1 VLNKFRQLASR
12 LFPLK
17 ETEVKEAYDIWSQSY
32 DSQPDNL
39 MLALDETVFNEL
51 IDKVSFQNKVIADVG
66 CGTGRHWTKMY
77 AKQPLRLIGYDVSPG
92 MLKGLKEKFPK
103 AETHQLLSNQ
113 LEGLEN
119 ESCDVIVSTLAAAH
133 IQDIGDAFTE
143 WNWVLKPA
151 GHIIITDYHP
161 NALAKGGNRTFT
173 HNGKLIAVK
182 NYVHP
187 LEKIWG
193 VANNLHYKVDR
204 FIEKQIDE
212 SVKHY
217 YAKQNAIKVYEKF
230 KGTSIIYGAHLIKE
244 NAAK

>member
-1 VLNKFRQLASR
+1 VLNKFRQLVSR
-12 LFPLK
+12 LFSLK
-17 ETEVKEAYDIWSQSY
+17 ETEVEEAYDMWAQSY
-32 DSQPDNL
+32 DAQPDNL
-39 MLALDETVFNEL
+39 MLALDEAVFSEL
-51 IDKVSFQNKVIADVG
+51 IAKISFQSKVIADVG
-66 CGTGRHWTKMY
+66 CGTGRHW
-77 AKQPLRLIGYDVSPG
+77 AKLYVKEPGRLIGYDVSQG
-92 MLKGLKEKFPK
+92 MLRALKEKFPK
-103 AETHQLLSNQ
+103 AETHQLTSNH
-113 LEGLEN
+113 LEELEN

-133 IQDIGDAFTE
+133 IEDIEDAFLE
-143 WNWVLKPA
+143 WKRVLKSG

-161 NALAKGGNRTFT
+161 DTLAKGGNRTFT

-187 LEKIWG
+187 LAKIWSISNTLG
-193 VANNLHYKVDR
+193 FKVDR

-217 YAKQNAIKVYEKF
+217 YEKQNAIKVYERF